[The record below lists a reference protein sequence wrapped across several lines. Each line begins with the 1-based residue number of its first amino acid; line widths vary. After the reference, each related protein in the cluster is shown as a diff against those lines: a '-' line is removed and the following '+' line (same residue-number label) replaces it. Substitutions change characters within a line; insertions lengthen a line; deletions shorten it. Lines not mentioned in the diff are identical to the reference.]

1 MSCFEGPGWMP
12 AEMNNDR
19 EPFLAEN
26 TFYARNTSRIFDPSR
41 LGDKKTVYFPRPFT
55 SPIGHFKDPH

>member
-1 MSCFEGPGWMP
+1 MP

-26 TFYARNTSRIFDPSR
+26 TFHARNTSRIFDPSR